1 MKTLIGSYCYTSMT
15 ISQWKELAN
24 TAIKELN
31 VNIALIDM
39 DPLTLV
45 TSKSIKSQ
53 VTLMKVLK
61 RLR

>member
-1 MKTLIGSYCYTSMT
+1 MT

-53 VTLMKVLK
+53 VTLRKVLK